1 MFAPPPTAAP
11 FRIVFETSQGERTGV
26 IVEPVAQPIS
36 AFRNDEPAPVPATV
50 RATNA
55 RFAGVWKLVDEESR
69 DAAGGEV
76 PSRMPRVAAG
86 SVTSPKIHL
95 VTWASRT
102 KSAASRSRV
111 TA

>member
-50 RATNA
+50 RAANA

-69 DAAGGEV
+69 DAAGGER
-76 PSRMPRVAAG
+76 PLAY
-86 SVTSPKIHL
+86 
-95 VTWASRT
+95 
-102 KSAASRSRV
+102 AASGGRFGYI
-111 TA
+111 T